1 MSEGISTAAV
11 IGSGV
16 MGSAIAALFAG
27 AGIRTH
33 LLDIVPRDLAA
44 GSEANPRA
52 RNRVADEALART
64 LKSKPAA
71 FYVPDMARLI
81 TTGNLE
87 DHLSRLES
95 CDLVIEAIVENLDI
109 KKQLFQKIAPHL
121 AEHAI
126 IASNTSGLSIAAM
139 SQTLPE
145 PARRRFVVMHFFNPV
160 RYMHLLEIAA
170 GPNTDPRVL
179 ERAARFGEL
188 LGKGIVYAKDT
199 TNFIANRI
207 GVYGMMSTVHSM
219 LDAGLGID
227 AVDTITGKPM
237 ARSAGATFKT
247 GDLVGLDTLV
257 HVATN
262 CYDSLPN
269 DPARDIF
276 RIPEFVTRLVKEG
289 RLGRKSGAGFYKKV
303 GEDILVLDYK
313 SGEYRPAEKVR
324 FASIGAVR
332 NIEDPRARLA
342 QLVKGTDE
350 AAAFAWKLL
359 AGTLAYGAA
368 LVGEIADDLVSIDR
382 AMRWGFNW
390 ELGPFEAWD
399 AIGVAA
405 SVERMQGEG
414 VAVPDW
420 VSSGVVRGKGSFYAG
435 IASERSYFELG
446 QRQYRPVS
454 QDPKHLE
461 LEALKSQPSRVVKK
475 NLGASLVDLG
485 DGVLCVE
492 VHTKMNTIDGDVI
505 AMLTLGVEEAEK
517 NFEAL
522 VIGNDGQHFGAGA
535 NLFMIF
541 AAAQQKQ
548 WDQIGTV
555 IRGLQGAL
563 QGLRYAKVP
572 VVAAPFQYT
581 LGGGA
586 ELAMAADQ
594 CQAHAETYMGLVELG
609 VGLIPAG
616 GGCLRMVERHTAHVQ
631 GVEGADLLPL
641 IGQASM
647 TIAMAKVSTSAHE
660 AKVLRLLQP
669 EDGVSLN
676 RSHQLYHAKQRALGL
691 ARAGYRPPLP
701 RLLSAAGHDAAG
713 TIGARIWGMVEGKWA
728 SPHDALLA
736 NKVAHVLCGGNVAAG
751 TPRTEQDYLDLEFE
765 AFLSLCGEEKSLARI
780 EYMLKNNKPL
790 RN

>member
-1 MSEGISTAAV
+1 MSEGINTAAV

-16 MGSAIAALFAG
+16 MGSAIAALLAS

-33 LLDIVPRDLAA
+33 LLDVVPTGSPPA
-44 GSEANPRA
+44 GADARA
-52 RNRVADEALART
+52 RNRLADEALARA

-71 FYVPDMARLI
+71 FYTSDAARLI

-87 DHLSRLES
+87 DHLERLAG

-109 KKQLFQKIAPHL
+109 KKQLFQKIAPLLGPQAIL
-121 AEHAI
+121 AT
-126 IASNTSGLSIAAM
+126 NTSGLSIAAM
-139 SQTLPE
+139 SATLPA
-145 PARRRFVVMHFFNPV
+145 PLQKRFVVMHFFNPV
-160 RYMHLLEIAA
+160 RYMHLLEIAG
-170 GPNTDPRVL
+170 GPSTDPAIVA
-179 ERAARFGEL
+179 RAARFGEL
-188 LGKGIVYAKDT
+188 LGKGIVYTKDT
-199 TNFIANRI
+199 TNFVANRI
-207 GVYGMMSTVHSM
+207 GVYGLMLTTHSM
-219 LDAGLGID
+219 LESELGID
-227 AVDTITGKPM
+227 VVDSITGKAM

-247 GDLVGLDTLV
+247 ADLVGLDTLI

-262 CYDSLPN
+262 CYDTLPN
-269 DPARDIF
+269 DPERDVF
-276 RIPEFVTRLVKEG
+276 RIPAFISGLVQQG

-313 SGEYRPAEKVR
+313 TNEYRKSEKVR
-324 FASIGAVR
+324 FDSIGAVR

-342 QLVKGTDE
+342 RLVAGED
-350 AAAFAWKLL
+350 AAAKFAWKVL
-359 AGTLAYGAA
+359 ARTLAYSAG

-390 ELGPFEAWD
+390 EIGPFEAWD

-405 SVERMQGEG
+405 SVERMQKEG
-414 VAVPDW
+414 VAVPGW
-420 VSSGVVRGKGSFYAG
+420 VVDKVARGTGSFYGGEPA
-435 IASERSYFELG
+435 AATYFDLAA
-446 QRQYRPVS
+446 QKPRPVP
-454 QDPKHLE
+454 QDAREIRLQVQ
-461 LEALKSQPSRVVKK
+461 KSQPSRVLKK

-485 DGVLCVE
+485 DGALCVE

-505 AMLTLGVEEAEK
+505 AMLVEGVREAEK
-517 NFEAL
+517 SFEAL
-522 VIGNDGQHFGAGA
+522 VISNDGEHFGAGA

-541 AAAQQKQ
+541 AAAQQKK
-548 WDQIGTV
+548 WDQISTV

-594 CQAHAETYMGLVELG
+594 CQAHAETYMGLVEVG

-616 GGCLRMVERHTAHVQ
+616 GGCLRMVERYTAPLQ
-631 GVEGADLLPL
+631 GIEGVDLLPY
-641 IGQASM
+641 IGQASL
-647 TIAMAKVSTSAHE
+647 TIAMAKVSTSGDE
-660 AKVLRLLQP
+660 AKQLRYLQP

-676 RSHQLYHAKQRALGL
+676 RSHLLYHAKQRALGL
-691 ARAGYRPPLP
+691 ARAGYRPPRP
-701 RLLSAAGHDAAG
+701 RLLSAAGLDAAA
-713 TIGARIWGMVEGKWA
+713 TIGARVWGMVEGKWA
-728 SPHDALLA
+728 SPYDAHLA

-751 TPRTEQDYLDLEFE
+751 TPRSEQDYLDLEFE
-765 AFLSLCGEEKSLARI
+765 AFLSLCGEEKTLARI
-780 EYMLKNNKPL
+780 EHMLKNNKPL

>member
-16 MGSAIAALFAG
+16 MGSAIAAQLAG

-33 LLDIVPRDLAA
+33 LLDVLPRDLPA
-44 GSEANPRA
+44 GKEADPRA
-52 RNRVADEALART
+52 RNRIPDEAIARA
-64 LKSKPAA
+64 LKTKPAP
-71 FYVPDMARLI
+71 FYLADQARLV

-87 DHLSRLES
+87 DHLERLRG
-95 CDLVIEAIVENLDI
+95 CDLIVEAIVENLDI
-109 KKQLFQKIAPHL
+109 KKQLFQKIAPFVS
-121 AEHAI
+121 EHAI
-126 IASNTSGLSIAAM
+126 LASNTSGLSIAAM
-139 SQTLPE
+139 SGVLPPE
-145 PARRRFVVMHFFNPV
+145 LQPRFVVMHFFNPV
-160 RYMHLLEIAA
+160 RYMHLLEIAP
-170 GPNTDPRVL
+170 GPKTRHGVV
-179 ERAARFGEL
+179 ERAARFGES
-188 LGKGIVYAKDT
+188 LGKGIVYTKDT
-199 TNFIANRI
+199 TNFVANRI
-207 GVYGMMSTVHSM
+207 GVYGMMLTTHTMVE
-219 LDAGLGID
+219 ARLGID
-227 AVDTITGKPM
+227 TVDMITGKPM
-237 ARSAGATFKT
+237 AHSAGATFKT

-257 HVATN
+257 HVAQN
-262 CYDSLPN
+262 CYDTLKN
-269 DPARDIF
+269 DPQRNVF
-276 RIPEFVTRLVKEG
+276 RIPEFITRLVKEG
-289 RLGRKSGAGFYKKV
+289 RLGRKTGAGFYKKV
-303 GEDILVLDYK
+303 GDDILVLDYEK
-313 SGEYRPAEKVR
+313 LEYRPAEKLR
-324 FASIGAVR
+324 FDSIGAVR
-332 NIEDPRARLA
+332 NIEDPKERLA
-342 QLVKGTDE
+342 KLLSFEDP
-350 AAAFAWKLL
+350 AASFAWKLT
-359 AGTLAYGAA
+359 AQTLAYSAA
-368 LVGEIADDLVSIDR
+368 LVGEIADDIVSIDR

-405 SVERMQGEG
+405 SVQRMQKEG
-414 VAVPDW
+414 IAVPDW
-420 VSSGVVRGKGSFYAG
+420 VSRVAGGAGSFYAG
-435 IASERSYFELG
+435 SPASRTYFDVAS
-446 QRQYRPVS
+446 RA
-454 QDPKHLE
+454 PKPLPTDRRGLTLE
-461 LEALKSQPSRVVKK
+461 VIKSEPTRVIKK

-485 DGVLCVE
+485 DGALGVE

-505 AMLTLGVEEAEK
+505 AMLNEGVREAEK

-522 VIGNDGQHFGAGA
+522 VISNDGQHFGAGA

-541 AAAQQKQ
+541 AAAQQKKF
-548 WDQIGTV
+548 DQIGEV
-555 IRGLQGAL
+555 IRGLQNAL

-616 GGCLRMVERHTAHVQ
+616 GGCLRMVERHTGPIQ
-631 GVEGADLLPL
+631 GVENADPLPL

-647 TIAMAKVSTSAHE
+647 TVAMAKVSTSAHE
-660 AKVLRLLQP
+660 AKQLRFLQP
-669 EDGVSLN
+669 EDGISLN

-691 ARAGYRPPLP
+691 ARAGYRPPMP
-701 RLLSAAGHDAAG
+701 RLLSAAGYDAGA

-736 NKVAHVLCGGNVAAG
+736 NKVAYVLSGGKVAAG
-751 TPRTEQDYLDLEFE
+751 TLLTEQAYLDLEYE